1 MERQSTDIRQE
12 QIKQA
17 VIDIISTDGL
27 KNLSTR
33 NLAHR
38 IGMSEGSIFRH
49 FKTKKDIILSIF
61 NDIQDNFIGELR
73 KIAWSDEEPPIRLFK
88 YLSAT
93 IKYHTDNKGANMLLF
108 SEASYNNELELK
120 SRLQQIFHDQK
131 QFVSKIIL
139 DGVNAGIWDENVQ
152 VENIALMYMGI
163 PLSMNMEMLLSGKNF
178 QFDNFCNH
186 MTQLLLK
193 MLRK

>member
-17 VIDIISTDGL
+17 VIDIIITDGL

-73 KIAWSDEEPPIRLFK
+73 KIAWSDEEPSIRLFK

-108 SEASYNNELELK
+108 SEASYNNDPELK
-120 SRLQQIFHDQK
+120 NRLQQIFHDQK

-139 DGVNAGIWDENVQ
+139 DGVSAGIWDENVQ
-152 VENIALMYMGI
+152 VENVALMYMGI

>member
-1 MERQSTDIRQE
+1 MERQTTDIRQE

-33 NLAHR
+33 NLALR

-49 FKTKKDIILSIF
+49 FKTKKDIIISIF

-73 KIAWSDEEPPIRLFK
+73 QIAGSNESPTFRLTK

-93 IKYHTDNKGANMLLF
+93 IKYHTDNKGINMLLF
-108 SEASYNNELELK
+108 SEASYKNDPELK
-120 SRLQQIFHDQK
+120 KRLQQIFRDQK
-131 QFVSKIIL
+131 QFVMEIIE
-139 DGVNAGIWDENVQ
+139 DGITSGIWDENIV
-152 VENIALMYMGI
+152 VENVALMYMGI
-163 PLSMNMEMLLSGKNF
+163 PLAMNMEMLIGGKGF
-178 QFDNFCNH
+178 QFDHFCNH
-186 MTQLLLK
+186 MILLLLK

>member
-73 KIAWSDEEPPIRLFK
+73 KIAWSDEEPSIRLFK

-108 SEASYNNELELK
+108 SEASYNNDPELK
-120 SRLQQIFHDQK
+120 NRLQQIFHDQK

-139 DGVNAGIWDENVQ
+139 DGVSAGIWNENVQ
-152 VENIALMYMGI
+152 VENVALMYMGI

>member
-1 MERQSTDIRQE
+1 MKRQSTDIRQE

-17 VIDIISTDGL
+17 VIDIITKDGL

-33 NLAHR
+33 NLANH

-73 KIAWSDEEPPIRLFK
+73 KIAWSEEEPSVRLFK
-88 YLSAT
+88 LLSAT

-108 SEASYNNELELK
+108 SEASYNNDPELK

-139 DGVNAGIWDENVQ
+139 DGINAGIWDKDVHVENV
-152 VENIALMYMGI
+152 ALIYMGI
-163 PLSMNMEMLLSGKNF
+163 PVSMNIEMLIGEKGF
-178 QFDNFCNH
+178 QFHDFCNH
-186 MTQLLLK
+186 ITQLLLK